1 MAFESGLSGKVAIV
15 TGGSRGIGRAIVEL
29 LAGQGANVTFFYRGN
44 QAAADEVVAGVHA
57 AGGQAAAMQ
66 VDVSDSAACAAAVEA
81 AVVGAGGVGDISDAN
96 GRSQ

>member
-44 QAAADEVVAGVHA
+44 QAAADEVVAVVRA
-57 AGGQAAAMQ
+57 AGGLW
-66 VDVSDSAACAAAVEA
+66 
-81 AVVGAGGVGDISDAN
+81 
-96 GRSQ
+96 R